1 MVAQV
6 GEADDVVARLAVLC
20 WIGFAYQSSSKTNF
34 NVDWA
39 NSHVSLLQIEDYLD
53 KHDGGDDFDPQPLGE
68 EGALLGVDL
77 DKLGLKM
84 LLGQDAQV
92 LVDYLKGE
100 SNEYLDHSKCAINFK
115 TCVHKSTLQRS
126 LPSV

>member
-1 MVAQV
+1 M
-6 GEADDVVARLAVLC
+6 GELPRIPTV
-20 WIGFAYQSSSKTNF
+20 
-34 NVDWA
+34 
-39 NSHVSLLQIEDYLD
+39 QIEDYLD
-53 KHDGGDDFDPQPLGE
+53 KHDGGDDFDPQPFGE

-100 SNEYLDHSKCAINFK
+100 SNE
-115 TCVHKSTLQRS
+115 
-126 LPSV
+126 